1 MEAKAIHLP
10 KKKRKVESV
19 VGRVLPGKKV
29 TINEYVIILDSGI
42 KPESHMTPMEKM
54 IISKSGVSKKDLV
67 SLKQKTELDYD
78 RLAKTLSVTRSTLIN
93 KKTSEK
99 FSPTVSEKIVGLAE
113 IYSYGYEVFEDK
125 EKFNIWISRPNKAL
139 GGKAPFELLDS
150 QFGREEVKN
159 IIGRIEY
166 GVYS

>member
-10 KKKRKVESV
+10 KKKSKVVSV

-29 TINEYVIILDSGI
+29 TINEYVIILDSGR

-54 IISKSGVSKKDLV
+54 IVSKSGVSKKDLV

-125 EKFNIWISRPNKAL
+125 EKFNSWISRPNKAL
-139 GGKAPFELLDS
+139 GGQAPFELLDS

>member
-10 KKKRKVESV
+10 KKKTKVVSV
-19 VGRVLPGKKV
+19 IGTVLPGKKV
-29 TINEYVIILDSGI
+29 TNNEYVIILDSGR

-54 IISKSGVSKKDLV
+54 IVSKSGVSKKDLV

-125 EKFNIWISRPNKAL
+125 EKFNSWISRPNKAL
-139 GGKAPFELLDS
+139 GGNAPFELLDS

-159 IIGRIEY
+159 IKNILLT
-166 GVYS
+166 